1 MKRNL
6 RAFPVVLVFLV
17 AMLAAPRA
25 LAEPIGGPAGWIS
38 GWWHGTATWI
48 AERLPDLARTMV
60 AAGES
65 GSSDEA
71 GSGEEE
77 PVFLATSPGDGT
89 QTESGPHWDPDG

>member
-1 MKRNL
+1 MRRNR

-25 LAEPIGGPAGWIS
+25 LAEPIGGSAGWLA
-38 GWWHGTATWI
+38 GWWHGAATWI
-48 AERLPDLARTMV
+48 AERLPELARTTAAAGV
-60 AAGES
+60 AAS
-65 GSSDEA
+65 PDDA

-77 PVFLATSPGDGT
+77 PAFVATSPDGGT